1 MGYVSTLTHFRQTP
15 GRRMGNTTRLADL
28 AIQLLFEGKNV
39 LCRDHHEW
47 GANHDANKRLFDIVM
62 WRLHQEH
69 PGVLSRGDF
78 MADRDSMM
86 ISISG
91 DFKGAKPAPR
101 HIIKFMENI

>member
-62 WRLHQEH
+62 WRLHLEH
-69 PGVLSRGDF
+69 PWLIVDKKF
-78 MADRDSMM
+78 VADKNALM

-91 DFKGAKPAPR
+91 DLKRDG
-101 HIIKFMENI
+101 E